1 MKKEMV
7 KIYRRSSPRTS
18 KDYDT
23 RLILKTDLKIH
34 LARGWIVK
42 PPKPIEAKAKVS
54 PVAEPEQK
62 LSRDEIISPADISDR
77 LKEAIKKDSG
87 PLRAIAARHHVSFNS
102 AQKIRAGK
110 L

>member
-7 KIYRRSSPRTS
+7 KIYRRSSPRTG

-23 RLILKTDLKIH
+23 RLILKTDLKIN
-34 LARGWIVK
+34 LARGWVIE
-42 PPKPIEAKAKVS
+42 PPKPLIVKSRKS
-54 PVAEPEQK
+54 PTIK
-62 LSRDEIISPADISDR
+62 LSRNEIISPADISDQ
-77 LKEAIKKDSG
+77 LKEAIKNDIG

>member
-7 KIYRRSSPRTS
+7 KIYRRSSPRTG

-23 RLILKTDLKIH
+23 RLILKSDLKIN
-34 LARGWIVK
+34 LARGWAIE
-42 PPKPIEAKAKVS
+42 PPKPVEA
-54 PVAEPEQK
+54 PEQN
-62 LSRDEIISPADISDR
+62 LSRDEIIAPSDISDR
-77 LKEAIKKDSG
+77 LKEAIKEDKG

>member
-7 KIYRRSSPRTS
+7 KIYRRSSPRTG

-23 RLILKTDLKIH
+23 RLILKSDLKTH
-34 LARGWIVK
+34 LAGGWA
-42 PPKPIEAKAKVS
+42 IEA
-54 PVAEPEQK
+54 PEQNI
-62 LSRDEIISPADISDR
+62 SRDEIISPADISDR
-77 LKEAIKKDSG
+77 LKEAIKEDKG

>member
-1 MKKEMV
+1 MV
-7 KIYRRSSPRTS
+7 KIYRRSSPRTG

-23 RLILKTDLKIH
+23 RLILKSDLKIN
-34 LARGWIVK
+34 LARGWAIK
-42 PPKPIEAKAKVS
+42 PPKPIEV
-54 PVAEPEQK
+54 PEQN
-62 LSRDEIISPADISDR
+62 LSRDEIIAPSDISDR
-77 LKEAIKKDSG
+77 LKEAIKEDSG

>member
-7 KIYRRSSPRTS
+7 KIYRRSSPRTG

-23 RLILKTDLKIH
+23 RLILKSDLKIN

-42 PPKPIEAKAKVS
+42 PPKPGEA
-54 PVAEPEQK
+54 PEQN

-77 LKEAIKKDSG
+77 LKEAIKEDSG

>member
-1 MKKEMV
+1 MV
-7 KIYRRSSPRTS
+7 KIYRRSSPRTG

-23 RLILKTDLKIH
+23 RLILKKDLKMH
-34 LARGWIVK
+34 LARGWA
-42 PPKPIEAKAKVS
+42 IEV
-54 PVAEPEQK
+54 PEQK

>member
-1 MKKEMV
+1 MV
-7 KIYRRSSPRTS
+7 KIYRRSSPRTG

-23 RLILKTDLKIH
+23 RLILKSDLKVN
-34 LARGWIVK
+34 LARGWA
-42 PPKPIEAKAKVS
+42 IEV
-54 PVAEPEQK
+54 PEQN

-77 LKEAIKKDSG
+77 LKEAIKEDSG

>member
-7 KIYRRSSPRTS
+7 KIYRPSSPRTG
-18 KDYDT
+18 KRYDT
-23 RLILKTDLKIH
+23 RSILKTDLKMY
-34 LARGWIVK
+34 LARGWVIK
-42 PPKPIEAKAKVS
+42 PPKPIEIPK
-54 PVAEPEQK
+54 QN
-62 LSRDEIISPADISDR
+62 LSRDEIIAPSHIGDR

-87 PLRAIAARHHVSFNS
+87 PLRAIAARHHVSFNT

>member
-7 KIYRRSSPRTS
+7 KIYRRSSPRTG

-23 RLILKTDLKIH
+23 RLILKSDLKIN

-42 PPKPIEAKAKVS
+42 PPKPSEA
-54 PVAEPEQK
+54 PEQN

-77 LKEAIKKDSG
+77 LKEAIKEDSG

>member
-7 KIYRRSSPRTS
+7 KIYRRSSPRTG

-23 RLILKTDLKIH
+23 RSILKTDLKMH

-42 PPKPIEAKAKVS
+42 PPKPSEA
-54 PVAEPEQK
+54 PEQN

-77 LKEAIKKDSG
+77 LKEAIKNDSG
-87 PLRAIAARHHVSFNS
+87 PLRAIAARHGVSFNS

>member
-7 KIYRRSSPRTS
+7 KIYRRSSPRTG

-23 RLILKTDLKIH
+23 RLILKTDLKIN
-34 LARGWIVK
+34 LARGWTIK
-42 PPKPIEAKAKVS
+42 PPKPIEV
-54 PVAEPEQK
+54 PEQN
-62 LSRDEIISPADISDR
+62 LSRDEIIAPSDISDR
-77 LKEAIKKDSG
+77 LKEAIKEDKG

>member
-7 KIYRRSSPRTS
+7 KIYRRSSPRTG

-23 RLILKTDLKIH
+23 RLILKKDLKIH
-34 LARGWIVK
+34 LAKGWM
-42 PPKPIEAKAKVS
+42 
-54 PVAEPEQK
+54 AEPFEPSIK

-77 LKEAIKKDSG
+77 LKEAIKNDSG
-87 PLRAIAARHHVSFNS
+87 PLRVIAARHHVSFNS

>member
-7 KIYRRSSPRTS
+7 KIYRRSSPRTG

-23 RLILKTDLKIH
+23 RLILKKDLKMH

-42 PPKPIEAKAKVS
+42 PPKPSEA
-54 PVAEPEQK
+54 PEQN

-77 LKEAIKKDSG
+77 LKEVIKNDSG